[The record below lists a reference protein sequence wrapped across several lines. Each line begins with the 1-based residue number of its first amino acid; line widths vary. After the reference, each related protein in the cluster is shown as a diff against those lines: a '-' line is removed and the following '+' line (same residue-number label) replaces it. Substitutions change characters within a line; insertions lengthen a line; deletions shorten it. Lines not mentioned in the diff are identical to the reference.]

1 MQPMRQRSYKMSRA
15 YKLKID
21 DSGAIEYLEGDE
33 VLEDIYD
40 CLERIENIMSDVRAA
55 LDTRDNCV
63 PADKDI
69 KF

>member
-1 MQPMRQRSYKMSRA
+1 MSRA

-40 CLERIENIMSDVRAA
+40 RLERIEDIMTDIRIV

-63 PADKDI
+63 PIDKDL